1 MGLTIRSVPAART
14 GEPEADRH
22 RVPRRSPRGTLSL
35 VGFAPYA
42 RAGLCA
48 ALLAGGCLAAPP
60 SGTAAGTDG
69 STGGD
74 DGGNPRCTAF
84 LEDGFDDPDLTET
97 LFGEDEDPPDATVD
111 IDGGFA
117 TLQARGSAIVG
128 YASLRTLTAFDVV
141 ATSLEIDVDTVIEGA
156 GIVILSLDIDDE
168 TSYDLRGHS
177 DHIAISHDVTGD
189 TAVDCDPCASFG
201 EGSWTMRIEEDAGS
215 LHFLAGPLGDTPS
228 DLFPEGVPISNIPMY
243 AQVWLLA
250 PEASD
255 MALAIIDTFRWSI
268 CAE

>member
-1 MGLTIRSVPAART
+1 MAACTAAVVGNRIC
-14 GEPEADRH
+14 
-22 RVPRRSPRGTLSL
+22 VPRRSPRGTLSL

-42 RAGLCA
+42 RFGLCA

-60 SGTAAGTDG
+60 SGTAPGADG
-69 STGGD
+69 DGDGGGG
-74 DGGNPRCTAF
+74 GGNPDCTPF
-84 LEDGFDDPDLTET
+84 LEDGFEDPDLTET
-97 LFGEDEDPPDATVD
+97 TFGVDQDPPDATVD

-117 TLQARGSAIVG
+117 TLQARGSAVVG
-128 YASLRTLTAFDVV
+128 YASLRTLTFFDV
-141 ATSLEIDVDTVIEGA
+141 ATTSLEIDVDTVIEGD
-156 GIVILSLDIDDE
+156 GIVILSLDTDDE

-177 DHIAISHDVTGD
+177 DHIAISHDVLGD

-228 DLFPEGVPISNIPMY
+228 DLFPEGVPVSNVPMY

-255 MALAIIDTFRWSI
+255 TALAIIDTFRWSI
-268 CAE
+268 CTE